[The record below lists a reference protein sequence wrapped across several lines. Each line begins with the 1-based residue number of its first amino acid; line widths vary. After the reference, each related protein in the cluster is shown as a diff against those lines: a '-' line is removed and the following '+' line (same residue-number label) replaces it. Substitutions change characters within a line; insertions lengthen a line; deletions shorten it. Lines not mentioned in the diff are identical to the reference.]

1 MDRMVVE
8 IQSRSGRH
16 GDEKILVPVQEI
28 KFNIS
33 QLRNVNNQTVPKY
46 FLFLP
51 SPAGIF
57 LSAL

>member
-1 MDRMVVE
+1 MDRNMVE
-8 IQSRSGRH
+8 IRNSSERR
-16 GDEKILVPVQEI
+16 GDQEILVPLQEI

-33 QLRNVNNQTVPKY
+33 QLRNVINQTAPKY

-51 SPAGIF
+51 SPAVVF